1 MYYFKK
7 TLLGYV
13 LLVSDFEIDSLQR
26 NVVKIFRKAN
36 QAQCEEFLEYYQHL
50 KDKELQYDLLVR
62 ENFYDNE
69 SNHSVN
75 AMFFKKYKFIQHKV
89 FRKYWVLHVFIRNP
103 VTSDFW
109 FEVKDFEFQKF
120 NNYLDVLKF
129 KSEQLKMIKLD
140 KPELFI

>member
-13 LLVSDFEIDSLQR
+13 LFVSNFDINSLQR
-26 NVVKIFRKAN
+26 KVVKIFKKAN

-62 ENFYDNE
+62 QNFYDNE
-69 SNHSVN
+69 SEHSVN
-75 AMFFKKYKFIQHKV
+75 AMFHKKYKFIQHKV
-89 FRKYWVLHVFIRNP
+89 FRKYWILHVLRNP
-103 VTSDFW
+103 ILSDFW
-109 FEVKDFEFQKF
+109 PNISDFEFQKF
-120 NNYLDVLKF
+120 NNYLSVLKF